1 MVFLD
6 LVNGGGTISLYVFA
20 PHLTQEGPIFMQ
32 KLTLFTVAAKPLME
46 KELLFHLSSSKLILS
61 YFLKIYDH
69 YRRKMDKTSK
79 SHCKLMEDFNL
90 I

>member
-6 LVNGGGTISLYVFA
+6 LVNGGETISLYVFV

-61 YFLKIYDH
+61 YFFKFMTIIIAISIGKWIRLVKV
-69 YRRKMDKTSK
+69 TV
-79 SHCKLMEDFNL
+79 N
-90 I
+90 